1 MLTYTDQQRC
11 EKKVR
16 ANRLP
21 HGGLVQYFTT
31 GAILLLLGNP
41 RVRDMKMMDCRFS
54 FFGA

>member
-21 HGGLVQYFTT
+21 HGGLVQCRVTQAY
-31 GAILLLLGNP
+31 GKRLLVVAQLSAALAFELTLIE
-41 RVRDMKMMDCRFS
+41 C
-54 FFGA
+54 